1 MRRLRLALARLLLVL
16 LGLLL
21 ALGVVE
27 LVARH
32 RVGTEN
38 AWMLINTPNWY
49 DNGIFQPD
57 RELMQVLA
65 PGSVGRFSTPEFR
78 TTVRISAQGLRGEE
92 LPTKAPGERRV
103 LCVGD
108 SFTLAV
114 QVDEERS
121 FQAALSQALTPALG
135 PEVRVLNAGVDG
147 YGTGQAARYAARLAP
162 LVQPDALLLTF
173 FLGND
178 FADNQGFR
186 PGSYPTQ
193 RANLPSLLSPAD
205 RRWGWSAI
213 YLHLR
218 AWQKSRDPSLAPA
231 LGHQRAQV
239 GLFARGADLNPVLGP
254 TREALAELE
263 RTAQALGLPLVIAIA
278 PPAYALDEARTASAL
293 AMVGLPGAAD
303 PEGPARALRALLP
316 RSARVLDLRPALVEA
331 EKGGRTYF
339 IFDGHWTPRGHEAVG
354 RALAP
359 LLAEALGP
367 ATGAPRAGG

>member
-1 MRRLRLALARLLLVL
+1 MRRLALVFARLMLAWLGMLMALV
-16 LGLLL
+16 
-21 ALGVVE
+21 AVE
-27 LVARH
+27 LLARH

-78 TTVRISAQGLRGEE
+78 TKVRISAQGLRGEE
-92 LPTKAPGERRV
+92 LPAKAPGERRV

-114 QVDEERS
+114 QVNEHRS
-121 FQAALSQALTPALG
+121 FHAVLARMLG
-135 PEVRVLNAGVDG
+135 PGLRVLNAGVDG
-147 YGTGQAARYAARLAP
+147 YGTAQAARYAARLAP

-186 PGSYPTQ
+186 PGTYPTE
-193 RANLPSLLSPAD
+193 RANLPPLLSPAD

-218 AWQKSRDPSLAPA
+218 AWQMSRDPSLAQA

-239 GLFARGADLNPVLGP
+239 GLFARGADLSPVLGP
-254 TREALAELE
+254 TREAMAELE
-263 RTAQALGLPLVIAIA
+263 RTAQGLGVPLIIAIA

-293 AMVGLPGAAD
+293 AMVGLPGDAD
-303 PEGPARALRALLP
+303 PEGPARALQPLLP
-316 RSARVLDLRPALVEA
+316 RSAKVVDLRRTLVKA
-331 EKGGRTYF
+331 ESGGRTYF
-339 IFDGHWTPRGHEAVG
+339 IFDGHWTARGHQAVG
-354 RALAP
+354 WALAP
-359 LLAEALGP
+359 VLAKALAEP
-367 ATGAPRAGG
+367 TPGG

>member
-1 MRRLRLALARLLLVL
+1 MRRLRLALARLLLAL

-21 ALGVVE
+21 ALGLVE

-65 PGSVGRFSTPEFR
+65 PGRVGRFSTPEFR
-78 TTVRISAQGLRGEE
+78 TRVRISAQGLRGEE
-92 LPTKAPGERRV
+92 LPAKAPGERRV
-103 LCVGD
+103 LCIGD

-114 QVDEERS
+114 QVDEERT
-121 FQAALSQALTPALG
+121 FQAALARALG
-135 PEVRVLNAGVDG
+135 PNLRVLNAGVDG
-147 YGTGQAARYAARLAP
+147 YGTSQAARYAARLAP

-254 TREALAELE
+254 TRAALAELE
-263 RTAQALGLPLVIAIA
+263 RTAGTLGLPLVIAIA
-278 PPAYALDEARTASAL
+278 PPAYALSEARTASAL

-303 PEGPARALRALLP
+303 PEGPARALRSLLP
-316 RSARVLDLRPALVEA
+316 RSAKVLDLRPALVEA
-331 EKGGRTYF
+331 ERGGRTYF
-339 IFDGHWTPRGHEAVG
+339 IFDGHWTPRGHEAVA

-359 LLAEALGP
+359 VLAEALAP
-367 ATGAPRAGG
+367 PTGAPQPGG